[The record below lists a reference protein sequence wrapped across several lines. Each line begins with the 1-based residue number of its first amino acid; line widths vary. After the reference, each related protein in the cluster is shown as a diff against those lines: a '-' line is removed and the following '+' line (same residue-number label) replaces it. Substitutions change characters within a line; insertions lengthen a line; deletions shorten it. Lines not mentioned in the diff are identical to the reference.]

1 MEKEKKGNDNLGDYI
16 KDLSTRT
23 RKEIDR
29 EDILEKALDDYRSI
43 PFSTGRPAVYSSRLL
58 LALSSISWTERRRAL
73 EAIALFSEAFTNF
86 KALCQTNKSLPTLL
100 KRTIDDVAA
109 HPKNVDA
116 EQVRNYSLSLVSR
129 WLKQPNAQLLAAKA
143 YIEHKHISLP
153 IPLLD
158 EKIPLLIKQRNLVLS
173 SVGRVIVNVQNEEID
188 TRKRKEEMS
197 LDRDPPKDECSSVL
211 SEASE
216 CISSALSLLRMLLPE
231 KVQEES
237 TREVSSSSSSS
248 NLIETSSQRENE
260 EDEED
265 SKDEKDKKGIH
276 LIKDEEWEDIH
287 EIVPT
292 KNTDLF
298 ATRSTSIHKNISD
311 GKKVSS
317 ENANDANEAIIESL
331 RDSIL
336 QLRQDYLP
344 QLLQFNNS
352 SSLSS
357 LSSLSSSSWINDKT
371 ASSKLIAEA
380 KRVIEAAK
388 VVGVNPELTRQDRK
402 KQRVQ

>member
-23 RKEIDR
+23 RKEKIDR

-73 EAIALFSEAFTNF
+73 EAIALFSEAFPNF

-173 SVGRVIVNVQNEEID
+173 SGGRVIVNVQNEEID
-188 TRKRKEEMS
+188 TRKRKEEKS
-197 LDRDPPKDECSSVL
+197 LDRDKDECSNVL

-260 EDEED
+260 EDEEE
-265 SKDEKDKKGIH
+265 SKDEKDKKGTH

-292 KNTDLF
+292 INTELF

-344 QLLQFNNS
+344 QLLQLNNS
-352 SSLSS
+352 SALSS
-357 LSSLSSSSWINDKT
+357 SLSSSWINDIT

-380 KRVIEAAK
+380 TRVIEAAK

-402 KQRVQ
+402 KQRV

>member
-1 MEKEKKGNDNLGDYI
+1 MEKEKKRNDNLGDYI

-29 EDILEKALDDYRSI
+29 EDMLEKALDDYRSI

-73 EAIALFSEAFTNF
+73 EAIALFSEASPIF

-197 LDRDPPKDECSSVL
+197 LDRDKDECSNVL

-248 NLIETSSQRENE
+248 NLIETSSQREN
-260 EDEED
+260 EED

-357 LSSLSSSSWINDKT
+357 SLSSSWINDKT

-380 KRVIEAAK
+380 TRVIEAAK

-402 KQRVQ
+402 KQRV

>member
-23 RKEIDR
+23 RKKIDR
-29 EDILEKALDDYRSI
+29 EDILEKALDEYRSI

-73 EAIALFSEAFTNF
+73 EAIALFSEAFPNF
-86 KALCQTNKSLPTLL
+86 KALCQTNLPTLL

-109 HPKNVDA
+109 HPKNADA

-158 EKIPLLIKQRNLVLS
+158 EKIPLFIKQRNLVLS

-197 LDRDPPKDECSSVL
+197 LDRDPPKDECSNVL

-248 NLIETSSQRENE
+248 NLIETSSQREN
-260 EDEED
+260 EED

-357 LSSLSSSSWINDKT
+357 LSSSSWINDKT

-380 KRVIEAAK
+380 TRVIEAAK

-402 KQRVQ
+402 KQRV